1 MSKCAIIGSKG
12 YIGKHLEYYL
22 KQKKNDVV
30 CYDVV
35 ESEDVNYH
43 RCDLTDFESV
53 RRIIDLKVDYIFMFA
68 GLTGTYVGF
77 DKANIFVN
85 VNEMGLINL
94 LNCIRESKYRP
105 KIIFPSTR
113 LIYKGADKALKE
125 DDEKETKT
133 IYAVNKIAC
142 ENLLYA
148 YRQNFDIP
156 YTIFRICV
164 PFGNMFSD
172 DYSFGTIGFFIRQA
186 SNDRR
191 ITLYGDGSIKRTF
204 TSMHDLCKQIVEVGM
219 ERVSD
224 GEIYNIGGHTY
235 SLRNAAEIIAS
246 YYKAEISFI
255 SWPERD
261 LKMESGS
268 TYFDSS
274 KIERVMGKIVFESLE
289 ELLKQK

>member
-204 TSMHDLCKQIVEVGM
+204 TSMHDLCKQIVEGGM

-289 ELLKQK
+289 ELLKQ

>member
-235 SLRNAAEIIAS
+235 SLRKAAEIIAS

-289 ELLKQK
+289 ELLKQ

>member
-148 YRQNFDIP
+148 YRHNFDIP

-289 ELLKQK
+289 ELLKQ

>member
-224 GEIYNIGGHTY
+224 GEIFNIGGHTY

-289 ELLKQK
+289 ELLKQ

>member
-105 KIIFPSTR
+105 KIIFPSIR

-289 ELLKQK
+289 ELLKQ

>member
-35 ESEDVNYH
+35 DNEDVNYH
-43 RCDLTDFESV
+43 RCDLTDFDSV
-53 RRIIDLKVDYIFMFA
+53 RRTIDLKVDYVFMFA

-77 DKANIFVN
+77 DKANAFVYA
-85 VNEMGLINL
+85 NEMGLINL
-94 LNCIRESKYRP
+94 LNCIRESEFRP

-113 LIYKGADKALKE
+113 LVYKGADKALKE
-125 DDEKETKT
+125 DDEKEAKT
-133 IYAVNKIAC
+133 IYAVNKMAC
-142 ENLLYA
+142 ENLLYV
-148 YRQNFDIP
+148 YRENFDIP

-186 SNDRR
+186 SNERR

-204 TSMHDLCKQIVEVGM
+204 TSMHDLCKQIVKVGM

-235 SLRNAAEIIAS
+235 SLRNAAEIIAN
-246 YYKAEISFI
+246 YYKAEVSFI

-289 ELLKQK
+289 ELLK

>member
-53 RRIIDLKVDYIFMFA
+53 RRIIDLKVDYIFVFA

-289 ELLKQK
+289 ELLKQ

>member
-12 YIGKHLEYYL
+12 YIGKHIEYYL

-289 ELLKQK
+289 ELLKQ

>member
-133 IYAVNKIAC
+133 IYAVNKMAC

-289 ELLKQK
+289 ELLKQ

>member
-94 LNCIRESKYRP
+94 LNCIRESKYCP

-289 ELLKQK
+289 ELLKQ

>member
-246 YYKAEISFI
+246 YYTAEISFI

-289 ELLKQK
+289 ELLKQ

>member
-164 PFGNMFSD
+164 PFGNIFSD

-289 ELLKQK
+289 ELLKQ

>member
-53 RRIIDLKVDYIFMFA
+53 RRTIDLKVDYIFMFA

-289 ELLKQK
+289 ELLKQ

>member
-133 IYAVNKIAC
+133 IYAVNKITC

-289 ELLKQK
+289 ELLKQ

>member
-43 RCDLTDFESV
+43 RCDLTDFESI
-53 RRIIDLKVDYIFMFA
+53 RRTIDLKVDYIFMFA

-85 VNEMGLINL
+85 ANEMGLINL

-113 LIYKGADKALKE
+113 LVYKGADKALKE
-125 DDEKETKT
+125 DDEKEAKT

-148 YRQNFDIP
+148 YRKIFDIP
-156 YTIFRICV
+156 YAVFRICV

-204 TSMHDLCKQIVEVGM
+204 TSMYDLCKQIVEVGM

-235 SLRNAAEIIAS
+235 SLRNAAEIIAN
-246 YYKAEISFI
+246 YYKAEVSFI

-289 ELLKQK
+289 ELLKQ

>member
-268 TYFDSS
+268 TYLILRRS
-274 KIERVMGKIVFESLE
+274 KE
-289 ELLKQK
+289 

>member
-77 DKANIFVN
+77 DKANILVN

-204 TSMHDLCKQIVEVGM
+204 TSMHDLCRQIVEVGM

-289 ELLKQK
+289 ELLKQ

>member
-77 DKANIFVN
+77 DKANTFVN
-85 VNEMGLINL
+85 VSEMDLINL

-289 ELLKQK
+289 ELLKQ

>member
-142 ENLLYA
+142 ENLLYV

-289 ELLKQK
+289 ELLKQ

>member
-255 SWPERD
+255 SWPECD

-289 ELLKQK
+289 ELLKQ

>member
-94 LNCIRESKYRP
+94 LSCIRESKYRP

-289 ELLKQK
+289 ELLKQ

>member
-22 KQKKNDVV
+22 KQKKNDLV

-289 ELLKQK
+289 ELLKQ

>member
-235 SLRNAAEIIAS
+235 SLRNAAEILAS

-289 ELLKQK
+289 ELLKQ

>member
-204 TSMHDLCKQIVEVGM
+204 TSMHDLCRQIVEVGM

-289 ELLKQK
+289 ELLKQ

>member
-191 ITLYGDGSIKRTF
+191 ITLYGDCSIKRTF
-204 TSMHDLCKQIVEVGM
+204 TSMHDLCRQIVEVGM

-289 ELLKQK
+289 ELLKQ

>member
-172 DYSFGTIGFFIRQA
+172 DYSFGTIGFFIRQHQMI
-186 SNDRR
+186 DVL
-191 ITLYGDGSIKRTF
+191 TLYGDGSIKRTF

-289 ELLKQK
+289 ELLKQ

>member
-224 GEIYNIGGHTY
+224 GEIYNIGGYTY

-289 ELLKQK
+289 ELLKQ

>member
-85 VNEMGLINL
+85 VNEVGLINL

-289 ELLKQK
+289 ELLKQ

>member
-105 KIIFPSTR
+105 KILFPSTR

-289 ELLKQK
+289 ELLKQ

>member
-68 GLTGTYVGF
+68 GLTGTIIGF

-289 ELLKQK
+289 ELLKQ

>member
-172 DYSFGTIGFFIRQA
+172 DYSFGTIGFFIHQA

-289 ELLKQK
+289 ELLKQ

>member
-191 ITLYGDGSIKRTF
+191 ITLSGDGSIKRTF

-289 ELLKQK
+289 ELLKQ

>member
-172 DYSFGTIGFFIRQA
+172 DYSFGTIGFFIRQP

-289 ELLKQK
+289 ELLKQ

>member
-68 GLTGTYVGF
+68 GMTGTYVGF

-289 ELLKQK
+289 ELLKQ

>member
-246 YYKAEISFI
+246 YYKAIL
-255 SWPERD
+255 R
-261 LKMESGS
+261 
-268 TYFDSS
+268 
-274 KIERVMGKIVFESLE
+274 
-289 ELLKQK
+289 

>member
-219 ERVSD
+219 VRVSD

-289 ELLKQK
+289 ELLKQ

>member
-22 KQKKNDVV
+22 KQRKNDVV

-289 ELLKQK
+289 ELLKQ